1 MEGDGYKEVEI
12 EGYRERDR
20 DLGSYIIQSFRLDV
34 D

>member
-20 DLGSYIIQSFRLDV
+20 DLGSYIIQPSRLVGD
-34 D
+34 